1 MGRALESSIESYLV
15 RRAREEGD
23 EVRKIKFIG
32 HDGAPDRLLLVR
44 KIWVEVKRPG
54 GKATFPKDAHER
66 AQHREHERLRKA
78 GHRVEVVDSHEGIEE
93 LLK

>member
-1 MGRALESSIESYLV
+1 MREASIESYLV

-23 EVRKIKFIG
+23 EVRKVKWIG
-32 HDGAPDRLLLVR
+32 RASAPDRLLLVR

-54 GKATFPKDAHER
+54 GKAKFPSDARER
-66 AQHREHERLRKA
+66 AQEREHKRLRDA
-78 GHRVEVVDSHEGIEE
+78 GHRVEIVDSYEGVEE